1 MVRNTLEMETPWQ
14 RQLPRRGKR
23 NTNHKK
29 EFRVNCS
36 MLAFQDTQFEV
47 VDRDGRP
54 WLKAADIARALGY
67 SRADKVTQIYDR
79 NQEEFTDT
87 MTLILNLRVKG
98 FGGGESDKPV
108 RIFSLRG
115 AHLLAMLSRTRVA
128 KAFRRWVLDVLDRE
142 VATHESRPA
151 VRQVVT
157 YRTPP
162 GDLAVDAEALE
173 DLRLHLRK
181 IRESA
186 LVVVDALG
194 PLAGRGGEVATLH
207 SYVRELPLVW
217 GALQPSG
224 LLMSQPVV
232 ADEPWPPE
240 DVDDD
245 AIPLSRAMVRR

>member
-1 MVRNTLEMETPWQ
+1 
-14 RQLPRRGKR
+14 
-23 NTNHKK
+23 
-29 EFRVNCS
+29 

-47 VDRDGRP
+47 IDCAGRR
-54 WLKAADIARALGY
+54 WLRGPQIGDALGY
-67 SRADKVTQIYDR
+67 HDPGKKIHELYSRHS
-79 NQEEFTDT
+79 EEFTPA
-87 MTLILNLRVKG
+87 MTRLLKLPDLRPQT
-98 FGGGESDKPV
+98 GGAGQLRDV

-115 AHLLAMLSRTRVA
+115 AHLLAMLSRTKVA

-173 DLRLHLRK
+173 ELRLHLRK

-245 AIPLSRAMVRR
+245 AIPLSRAMVSR